1 MSSLVFKTR
10 RGEVLVTLFTDAAP
24 ITVAHITSLVEQ
36 GFYDGLGIHRVV
48 RDQVTQFGCPVG
60 DGSGGAGQEIPDE
73 PNAHRLLT
81 GTLAMANKGP
91 HTASSQFFFCWR
103 PLPSLEGK
111 HTVFG
116 RVSRGIDVLYRLRE
130 GDKVASVMHLS

>member
-10 RGEVLVTLFTDAAP
+10 RGEVVVTLFTDAAP
-24 ITVAHITSLVEQ
+24 ITVTHITSLVEQ
-36 GFYDGLGIHRVV
+36 GFYDGLCIHRVV
-48 RDQVTQFGCPVG
+48 RDQVTQFGCPAG
-60 DGSGGAGQEIPDE
+60 DGSGSTGQEILDE
-73 PNAHRLLT
+73 PNDHRLLT

-91 HTASSQFFFCWR
+91 DTGSSQFFFCWR

-116 RVSRGIDVLYRLRE
+116 RVVHGIDVLYRLRE
-130 GDKVASVMHLS
+130 GDTVMSVKHLS